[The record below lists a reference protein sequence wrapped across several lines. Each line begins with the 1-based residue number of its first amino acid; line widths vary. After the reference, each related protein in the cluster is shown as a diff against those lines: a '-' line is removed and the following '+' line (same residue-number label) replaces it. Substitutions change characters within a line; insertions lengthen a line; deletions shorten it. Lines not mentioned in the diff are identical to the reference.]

1 MRKVNK
7 VKLSLNQ
14 EIEAVVTADIEMH
27 GEEDMDDIY
36 FVMFNILHNP
46 LRFVVATI
54 SDFTSILRKQGHT
67 RSQVLTWLKND
78 PEEFM
83 KRVFEDQHGLFAHA
97 EEKVRVMLD
106 SPENAMM
113 ARAVVTSMID
123 KGYYWQHS
131 NYKVK
136 GKESTPKVQKI
147 PTTELLLDLNNM
159 LDIIKD
165 WENFDLGKYL
175 ISHGASQ
182 EEVDALMEMK

>member
-1 MRKVNK
+1 MKKIKKVQ
-7 VKLSLNQ
+7 LALNP
-14 EIEAVVTADIEMH
+14 EMETVVTADILMH
-27 GEEDMDDIY
+27 NENDIDDVY
-36 FVMFNILHNP
+36 FVMFNILHDP
-46 LRFVVATI
+46 LRFVVATV
-54 SDFTSILRKQGHT
+54 SDFASILQHQGNS
-67 RSQVLTWLKND
+67 RIQVQTWLKND

-83 KRVFEDQHGLFAHA
+83 RRVFENQQGLFENAQ
-97 EEKVRVMLD
+97 EKVRVTLD

-131 NYKVK
+131 NYGDDK
-136 GKESTPKVQKI
+136 PKIQQI

-165 WENFDLGKYL
+165 WENFDLGSYL

-182 EEVDALMEMK
+182 EDVDAMLNRQEME

>member
-1 MRKVNK
+1 MKKIKKVQLALNK
-7 VKLSLNQ
+7 
-14 EIEAVVTADIEMH
+14 ETEAVVTADIVMH
-27 GEEDMDDIY
+27 GETDTDDIY

-46 LRFVVATI
+46 LRFVVATV
-54 SDFTSILRKQGHT
+54 SDFAGILQKQGHS

-83 KRVFEDQHGLFAHA
+83 KRVFEDQHGLFENA
-97 EEKVRVMLD
+97 EEKVRVMLN

-131 NYKVK
+131 NYQVM
-136 GKESTPKVQKI
+136 GNETTPKVQKI
-147 PTTELLLDLNNM
+147 PTTELLLDLTNM

-175 ISHGASQ
+175 LSHGASK
-182 EEVDALMEMK
+182 EEVDALLKI